1 MKKQT
6 QKLKKVKIDEII
18 RGNKQPSSGN
28 SSAPG
33 AGRRKPGRPRKH
45 SLDANGS
52 GGGSSINAEGSDING
67 GAISQGESSSTLD
80 GREVSQN
87 QIPITSGADPIVEVE
102 PIYDTT
108 AEARGLL
115 ETPFSLAAFFFQVKE
130 LVLAPDEGD
139 ALMPSFKPIY
149 DIDIRPKLGE
159 HARYYQFGFA
169 LSTIL
174 VKKFQLVVELKNAQE
189 KLAKENDRAEKIRQQ
204 ASGEFRPPVVPSEI
218 AI

>member
-18 RGNKQPSSGN
+18 RGNKQSNSGPSSTAGI
-28 SSAPG
+28 
-33 AGRRKPGRPRKH
+33 GRRKPGRPRKH
-45 SLDANGS
+45 SLDVNGS
-52 GGGSSINAEGSDING
+52 GGRSSIDDQGSINLG
-67 GAISQGESSSTLD
+67 GAIGQGESSSTFD
-80 GREVSQN
+80 GRTFGEN
-87 QIPITSGADPIVEVE
+87 PIPIASGADPIAEIE
-102 PIYDTT
+102 PVYDTT

-130 LVLAPDEGD
+130 LVLAPEEGD

-189 KLAKENDRAEKIRQQ
+189 KLAKENDRAEKIKQQ